1 MDDGFPPEIKPPTPA
16 EYTVIV
22 VLIAGSLIILGIV
35 GFVFAFRAPP
45 EKHELAL
52 ALEHYSAWSIGL
64 GVGVA
69 LIAWFVRK
77 LTD

>member
-1 MDDGFPPEIKPPTPA
+1 MWIPPDIRPPTSA
-16 EYTVIV
+16 EYAVAA
-22 VLIAGSLIILGIV
+22 VLIAGSLIGFGIV
-35 GFVFAFRAPP
+35 GFIFVFRAPP

-52 ALEHYSAWSIGL
+52 ALEHYSAWSLGI

-69 LIAWFVRK
+69 LITWLVRK